1 MRKILLLCFTALA
14 FSSVAQAPTGWWNE
28 SVFYEIFVRS
38 FYDSDGDGVGDF
50 NGMTQKLDYLND
62 GDPSTQIDLGVNA
75 IWLMPINPSPSYHG
89 YDVTDYKAVN
99 PDYGNMADFQNFLTE
114 AHNRGI
120 KVIIDLVL
128 NHSSSQH
135 PWFIAARN
143 GDPNYRDYYR
153 WENSHPSYNGPW
165 GQNVW
170 HQNYVDG
177 KYYYGVF
184 WDQMPDLNFN
194 HQPVKDS
201 IVDIM
206 DFWLNTVGVDGFRC
220 DAVKYLYENGN
231 QLEDQPQTLA
241 YWQEFRAIMDS
252 LKPGAVAVGE
262 AWTNT
267 ANVVPY
273 ATNDRFNFCF
283 EFDLASSIQH
293 AVNNNDPLAI
303 SSQMNTVQTS
313 YDSLQYAPFLSNHDQ
328 NRVLTEFGGDEA
340 KMKAAAGIYLT
351 LPGVPFIYYGEEIGM
366 VGQGDH
372 LNIRRPMQWNDTPP
386 YAGFTTGTAWQ
397 GVPASYLNYN
407 VETLGNSSESVLN
420 YYREVVRLRTM
431 PQSHPLHYGDFSFQF
446 NSHQNQVLSYE
457 RKLDEPI
464 FNGGFL
470 IAANLSNQPVTDIIV
485 SVSQKIQDCP
495 DCYFFDSFSPGYT
508 PNKSWISNNGI
519 TQVKIDSIPP
529 MTTTITLIS
538 PPFSVSETRANDW
551 APYPNP
557 ADQLIAIKFEENAP
571 TNFEIIDA
579 LGRSVK
585 TGAIEGD
592 RLKVEELPV
601 GWYTLRLSNDQ
612 HAEVHKILIRR

>member
-1 MRKILLLCFTALA
+1 MRKILLLCFVTLHLSA
-14 FSSVAQAPTGWWNE
+14 FSQDPTGWWNE

-62 GDPSTQIDLGVNA
+62 GVPNSGNDLGINA

-99 PDYGNMADFQNFLTE
+99 PDYGTMADFQNFLTE

-128 NHSSSQH
+128 NHSSTQH
-135 PWFIAARN
+135 PWFQAARN
-143 GDPNYRDYYR
+143 GDPTYRDFYR
-153 WENSHPSYNGPW
+153 WSNTNPGYSGPW

-170 HQNYVDG
+170 HQNWADG
-177 KYYYGVF
+177 TYYYGIF

-220 DAVKYLYENGN
+220 DAVKYLFENGN

-252 LKPGAVAVGE
+252 LKPGSMAVGE

-283 EFDLASSIQH
+283 EFDLAYSILGG
-293 AVNNNDPLAI
+293 VNNGNPLGI
-303 SSQMNTVQTS
+303 SSQMSLVQSS
-313 YDSLQYAPFLSNHDQ
+313 YDSLQYSPFLSNHDQ
-328 NRVLTEFGGDEA
+328 NRVFTEFSGDES
-340 KMKAAAGIYLT
+340 KMKAAAAIYLT
-351 LPGVPFIYYGEEIGM
+351 LPGVPFVYYGEEIGM

-372 LNIRRPMQWNDTPP
+372 LNIRRPMQWNTTPP

-397 GVPASYLNYN
+397 GVPLSYLNYN
-407 VETLGNSSESVLN
+407 VTSLQADPNSMWHVYRELIEVRSNEYALKYGNFDARFTSHPNDVLAYERSGLDLNPAAGNPFLVVSNLSDQTVQNVNISVSSDIANAGTVLMYDVLIPSESFIW
-420 YYREVVRLRTM
+420 
-431 PQSHPLHYGDFSFQF
+431 S
-446 NSHQNQVLSYE
+446 
-457 RKLDEPI
+457 
-464 FNGGFL
+464 FNG
-470 IAANLSNQPVTDIIV
+470 NNNVELSTMMPKTSRVFRV
-485 SVSQKIQDCP
+485 SYPSGIDE
-495 DCYFFDSFSPGYT
+495 
-508 PNKSWISNNGI
+508 ISLA
-519 TQVKIDSIPP
+519 KW
-529 MTTTITLIS
+529 
-538 PPFSVSETRANDW
+538 SV
-551 APYPNP
+551 YPNP
-557 ADQLIAIKFEENAP
+557 SLGILNLNSSGQMPESYSVMDSFGKILMTGKIHQNS
-571 TNFEIIDA
+571 IDLSGLA
-579 LGRSVK
+579 
-585 TGAIEGD
+585 A
-592 RLKVEELPV
+592 
-601 GWYTLRLSNDQ
+601 GWYTLHLSNEH
-612 HAEVHKILIRR
+612 HAEVHKVLIQH